1 MHPRGPRPLP
11 FPLPRTQ
18 DASLRLSLPHTLL
31 GASSTS
37 AQPNRPRAARLAL
50 PHPHPSPRSR
60 PRPVSRRRALVG
72 GEACPMAQRLCPGV
86 LPCRCSQRPRR
97 VRCAR
102 VRTPQRAVRRC
113 PPRRAVS
120 LGPERSR
127 AAYVWRS
134 LPRARRRTPTPAH
147 RSSVEPPS
155 APPSF
160 DLIPNLQG
168 EGCFSHLFFLL
179 PAFHLRAPTFSA
191 CSASRPAERVA
202 HAASTSAAAAS
213 RAEPAPAGTT
223 YVQPS

>member
-1 MHPRGPRPLP
+1 MRTHSHARTVQLPLHSACSGSQESRHRMHPRGPHPLP

-97 VRCAR
+97 VRVCALPNVLCVGARPAAQFPRPRAQARCIR
-102 VRTPQRAVRRC
+102 VEESPARTP
-113 PPRRAVS
+113 S
-120 LGPERSR
+120 NT
-127 AAYVWRS
+127 Y
-134 LPRARRRTPTPAH
+134 T
-147 RSSVEPPS
+147 
-155 APPSF
+155 
-160 DLIPNLQG
+160 
-168 EGCFSHLFFLL
+168 
-179 PAFHLRAPTFSA
+179 RAPKL
-191 CSASRPAERVA
+191 R
-202 HAASTSAAAAS
+202 
-213 RAEPAPAGTT
+213 
-223 YVQPS
+223 